1 MAGKVIVVTSG
12 KGGVGKTTMTANL
25 GMALAGMGLKVCL
38 VDTDM
43 GLRNLDLVLGLEQR
57 IIFDIV
63 DVAHG
68 NCRLQ
73 QALIHDRRQGNLWF
87 LPASQRCDKSVLS
100 PADMRNIALGL
111 RESFDFVLVDCPAGI
126 EEGFQ
131 VAIAGADE
139 ALVVVNPEV
148 SSVRDADRVVG
159 LLEKAAVRD
168 VRLIINRCRPEL
180 IAKHDQISVA
190 DIEELIGAPAL
201 AILPDDPSVITST
214 NKGEPL
220 VLDKQAKLRK
230 TFEAMAQALAGQEVH
245 SLVQPGPVTFMGRLR
260 AIFAS

>member
-25 GMALAGMGLKVCL
+25 GMALAAMGLKVCL

-68 NCRLQ
+68 TCRLQ
-73 QALIHDRRQGNLWF
+73 QALIHDRRQANLYF
-87 LPASQRCDKSVLS
+87 LPASQRCDKSVLR
-100 PADMRNIALGL
+100 PLDMRLIAGAL
-111 RESFDFVLVDCPAGI
+111 RESFDYVLVDCPAGI
-126 EEGFQ
+126 EDGFA

-139 ALVVVNPEV
+139 ALVVVTPEV

-159 LLEKAAVRD
+159 LLEKAAIRD

-201 AILPDDPSVITST
+201 AIFPDDPAVITST

-220 VLDKQAKLRK
+220 ALDKQAKLRK
-230 TFEAMAQALAGQEVH
+230 TFEGMATAIAGQEIH
-245 SLVQPGPVTFMGRLR
+245 ALVPSNVTFFGKLR